1 MNHPFL
7 QAFTPDQAKALSRLG
22 QETRFRAGQVIFR
35 QRETA
40 DGFYL
45 IETGQV
51 RLEFE
56 LSREKKETVPIQI
69 IGPGELLGV
78 SWLFEP
84 YKWEFSAIASSEV
97 NAKFFPAAAVREQCA
112 HDPGLGYKLIE
123 EIARVLTQRLQAT
136 RHKLR
141 VFVERA
147 SHADET
153 CQVC

>member
-1 MNHPFL
+1 MMKHPFL
-7 QAFTPDQAKALSRLG
+7 QAFTPDQAVALTLLAK
-22 QETRFRAGQVIFR
+22 ETRFQASQVIFR
-35 QRETA
+35 QREMA

-45 IETGQV
+45 IETGEV

-56 LSREKKETVPIQI
+56 LSGGKAVLIQT

-78 SWLFEP
+78 SWLFDP
-84 YKWEFSAIASSEV
+84 HKWEFSAIANSDV
-97 NAKFFPAAAVREQCA
+97 TAKFLPAAAVREQCA
-112 HDPGLGYKLIE
+112 QDPWLGYKLVE
-123 EIARVLTQRLQAT
+123 EIAHVLTQRLQAT

-147 SHADET
+147 SHADGT